1 MLIGPAAR
9 TIKLN
14 FRIAKQK
21 PVGSADTHSHVRF
34 AIQQFEMKSAS
45 IGAATIAAATSA
57 RYCESQRTPSI

>member
-9 TIKLN
+9 AIKLN

-21 PVGSADTHSHVRF
+21 PVGSTDTHSHFLF
-34 AIQQFEMKSAS
+34 AIQEFAMKSAS
-45 IGAATIAAATSA
+45 IGAATNIAAASA